1 MLGDGDDLKVGQVY
15 NWYLDCASAGT
26 HSAEGV
32 AKKHLNLTIQRSLIE
47 SYIPGEFRRRSFAG
61 LETRDLQILIDTA
74 AASGAEPAA
83 AGLKEFFIDV
93 EKFAVWKALIAR
105 FRTRKLVA
113 PAIIRR
119 DRSLTDS
126 QYQNAFE
133 AYRLGAEGG
142 AVVDR
147 GPCLAILISAIT
159 LQPIADLL
167 HLSRGE
173 IDFERRIWVN
183 NDTDGVR
190 HFVHLPE
197 MASELLQR
205 AIALGDF
212 CNRAEPTELVFPE
225 NGKNGD
231 PARTFAYSVIYEV
244 TDKILPRQ
252 GIKPTDLAWTGIASL
267 QNLKDDRIDALLER
281 IVTGCPEMPSSD
293 HVALMEGWAAR
304 VSEMIVPPKR
314 AVWR

>member
-32 AKKHLNLTIQRSLIE
+32 AKKHLNLTIQRSLID
-47 SYIPGEFRRRSFAG
+47 SYIPGDFRRRSFAS
-61 LETRDLQILIDTA
+61 LEMRDLQSLIDDA

-83 AGLKEFFIDV
+83 AGLREFFVDV
-93 EKFAVWKALIAR
+93 EKFAIWKALIAK
-105 FRTRKLVA
+105 FRTRKLLA
-113 PAIIRR
+113 PTIIRR
-119 DRSLTDS
+119 DRVLNDG
-126 QYQNAFE
+126 QYRNAFE

-147 GPCLAILISAIT
+147 GPCLAVLISAIT

-167 HLSRGE
+167 HLRRSE
-173 IDFERRIWVN
+173 IDFGRRIWVN
-183 NDTDGVR
+183 QDTDGVQ
-190 HFVHLPE
+190 HFVHMPE
-197 MASELLQR
+197 MASDLLQR

-231 PARTFAYSVIYEV
+231 PARAFAFSAIYDV

-252 GIKPTDLAWTGIASL
+252 DIKPTDLSWTGIASL
-267 QNLKDDRIDALLER
+267 QALQDDRIDALITR
-281 IVTGCPEMPSSD
+281 IASGCPELPSRD
-293 HVALMEGWAAR
+293 HVALMDGWAAR
-304 VSEMIVPPKR
+304 VCEMILPAKR
-314 AVWR
+314 AIWR